1 MNTNEFRE
9 RLVQERARV
18 ANAISYL
25 HEDNSRS
32 LEDEAEEETFDQ
44 HPADAASITLG
55 REIDTTLEENS
66 EQVLR
71 AIDDALARIEAGT
84 YGTCGRCG
92 SPISEARLEAMPY
105 ANKCIDCKRLE
116 ARA

>member
-1 MNTNEFRE
+1 VNTNEFRE

-92 SPISEARLEAMPY
+92 NAISEARLEAMPY

>member
-92 SPISEARLEAMPY
+92 NPISAARLEAMPY